1 LSLGKKTING
11 SLLLL
16 FGKVIQKSLGI
27 ISMLVLAR
35 FLTPE
40 DFGIVAMA
48 TITAFFFDVI
58 GETGTPQ
65 YIAQKDTI
73 TSEDVNTAWTLN
85 LIFKAACFV
94 CFILAIPLIS
104 AYSENELIEPV
115 LYCISLVIPLGALIS
130 PGLIVQSRN
139 LNYKP
144 ITKLSIIEKLVS
156 ICVTIPLAILLESYW
171 AMVIGMIA
179 SYALKFF
186 ISYLVAPWS
195 VRLCFQNIKAQWKFS
210 KWVLGQGIIGFS
222 RSEADSFLT
231 TRLFGIDILGGFNLM
246 KNISTLPANEI
257 IRPIVNPLLPA
268 FSRLKNE
275 PERLAYQFTNC
286 LVIIMLMSSVIV
298 GYIYFFHDILIRLA
312 FDEKWW
318 GFSPLLGTLSLIIVT
333 FSISEVVV
341 RLLLSKGLTKVSFV
355 FSTITLA
362 VLLLAL
368 LGVEYSSIVDFAK
381 ARVAIAYLSC
391 LVLLGYAYY
400 LLKTSGL
407 FFIVSSSI
415 ISLCAF
421 IAGIITRELID
432 AVSLNIVLEFFG
444 SGILYVVIY
453 IALLLLVLVAL
464 WKIPS
469 VQQRVLYLISLF
481 QQLIKKEKVSHD

>member
-1 LSLGKKTING
+1 
-11 SLLLL
+11 
-16 FGKVIQKSLGI
+16 
-27 ISMLVLAR
+27 
-35 FLTPE
+35 
-40 DFGIVAMA
+40 
-48 TITAFFFDVI
+48 
-58 GETGTPQ
+58 
-65 YIAQKDTI
+65 
-73 TSEDVNTAWTLN
+73 
-85 LIFKAACFV
+85 
-94 CFILAIPLIS
+94 
-104 AYSENELIEPV
+104 
-115 LYCISLVIPLGALIS
+115 
-130 PGLIVQSRN
+130 
-139 LNYKP
+139 
-144 ITKLSIIEKLVS
+144 
-156 ICVTIPLAILLESYW
+156 
-171 AMVIGMIA
+171 MVIGMIA

-333 FSISEVVV
+333 FSISEVVM